1 MSLPFL
7 APRLQLADLPTPL
20 EPLPRLTKAL
30 GGPKLWVK
38 RDDLTGLAFGG
49 NKTRKLEFLLADA
62 LLNRATSVLTF
73 GAVQSNHARQTAAAA
88 ARLGMP
94 CDLILSDMVERTDS
108 AYRSSGN
115 VMLDHLLGAAVH
127 VSPKG
132 TDPEPLVREII
143 ARREREGQR
152 VYLIPPGGSNAVG
165 ATGYALAY
173 HEILLQSRAVGI
185 EPSAI
190 VHACSSAGTQAGL
203 LAGHTLAGEGPA
215 IIGVNVFKTDNSV
228 RDSVMALAD
237 ETGRAIGAGAPKL
250 AQVEVIN
257 DQIGPGYGQPTEAMK
272 EALRLAAETEALVL
286 DPVYSGKAMAGLIA
300 LVRSKRWTSED
311 SVIFLHTGG
320 SPALFSYPDLFPSP
334 RHS

>member
-20 EPLPRLTKAL
+20 EPMPRLTKVL

-49 NKTRKLEFLLADA
+49 NKTRKLEFLFADA
-62 LLNRATSVLTF
+62 LLARATSVLTF

-94 CDLILSDMVERTDS
+94 CDLVLSEMVARDDP
-108 AYRSSGN
+108 AYRNSGN
-115 VMLDHLLGAAVH
+115 VMLDRMLGASIHHLA
-127 VSPKG
+127 KG
-132 TDPEPLVREII
+132 ADPEGLVREIV
-143 ARREREGQR
+143 ARREREGHR
-152 VYLIPPGGSNAVG
+152 LYLIPPGGSNVVG
-165 ATGYALAY
+165 ATSYALAF
-173 HEILLQSRAVGI
+173 HEILLQARACGV

-190 VHACSSAGTQAGL
+190 VHASSSAGTQAGL
-203 LAGHTLAGEGPA
+203 LAGQALAGEGPS
-215 IIGVNVFKTDNSV
+215 IIGVNVFKTDGSV
-228 RDSVMALAD
+228 RDAVTALAD
-237 ETGRAIGAGAPKL
+237 ETSRHLGATPPKRSNIEV
-250 AQVEVIN
+250 VE
-257 DQIGPGYGQPTEAMK
+257 DQIGPGYGQPTEPMK
-272 EALRLAAETEALVL
+272 EALQLAAETDGLIL

-300 LVRSKRWTSED
+300 MIRAKRWTSEE

-320 SPALFSYPDLFPSP
+320 TPALFSYSDLFASP

>member
-20 EPLPRLTKAL
+20 EPMPRLTKAL

-62 LLNRATSVLTF
+62 LLSRSTSVLTF

-94 CDLILSDMVERTDS
+94 CDLVLSEMVDRSDA
-108 AYRSSGN
+108 AYRGSGN
-115 VMLDHLLGAAVH
+115 VMLDHLLGAKVH
-127 VSPKG
+127 TLPKG
-132 TDPEPLVREII
+132 TDPESLVRDVV
-143 ARREREGQR
+143 AQREREGHR
-152 VYLIPPGGSNAVG
+152 LYLIPPGGSNAVG

-173 HEILLQSRAVGI
+173 HEILQQARATGA
-185 EPSAI
+185 EPDAI
-190 VHACSSAGTQAGL
+190 VFASSSAGTQAGL
-203 LAGHTLAGEGPA
+203 IAGQALAGEGPA
-215 IIGVNVFKTDNSV
+215 IVGVNVFKTDGSVHNSV
-228 RDSVMALAD
+228 TKLAEETCRHIGAPAPKRDSV
-237 ETGRAIGAGAPKL
+237 
-250 AQVEVIN
+250 EVVD

-272 EALRLAAETEALVL
+272 EAVRIAAETEGLIL

-300 LVRSKRWTSED
+300 LIRAKRWTSED
-311 SVIFLHTGG
+311 SVVFLHTGG
-320 SPALFSYPDLFPSP
+320 SPALFSYPDLFAP